1 MRDEKEIEEVYNK
14 LKAVFESN
22 QNKSSDPSLT
32 DHGMIWAD
40 ALLWVMGDD
49 NVLDMRA
56 LIDNYDPE
64 KHGFK
69 SKVEKETDEF
79 LEKWK

>member
-1 MRDEKEIEEVYNK
+1 LRDENEFEEVYNK